1 MNLDEAIEAGFADI
15 DGRLLTLPDIDT
27 NGRAIVPYGV
37 RTLGKGCINF
47 YSKLEYLL
55 LPDSLEELE
64 EEAIHCI
71 VHVKGV
77 ATYSHNDDPTNMEV
91 ADGLCDLRSIKRFA
105 AFPLMGGTYNK
116 GEQLFDE
123 IIISSVAEIGDTKLG
138 CDGPISVVGDE
149 AANVSIDG
157 VLYTDG
163 GETLALFPPT
173 HETVEKFVVPG
184 AVKRI
189 APYAFTSA
197 TINTVVLTS
206 NIEEVCPE
214 AFKGF
219 HGAENVI
226 IPSGISFLYKTTP
239 YRKWK
244 MREGA
249 FSGCFGIKSAKLGE
263 GITAIA
269 ENMFERCCHLNAI
282 NFPESL
288 STVEEGAFVGCEELS
303 LIVPETVRSIAPGAF
318 LGTRSVILPSSCA
331 SAFEEHLAASKGTV
345 VAVAG
350 FDGAGCARAGY
361 TPPESNLTRTI
372 EAELSSGVAFDA
384 IDARFHDGSIKK
396 FDDKIKVAI
405 TRLVDSR
412 RGHAISGA
420 MKDEYAAFIEKNAKK
435 AVKAFDKNGDIVC
448 SRLLGELGYK
458 PAELAQQ
465 AKKDAAKPRK
475 PSVAQL
481 TTAAI
486 EAMRKGDASGLDAL
500 EPVAGKVNPIGAM
513 RLLKYGAIK
522 GDEEIIERLYAI
534 FGKFE
539 MPSIALCYAIAF
551 GNDETARALMKHG
564 VTLGAQMDPILLKGD
579 TPSKQE
585 KRQERYIFDVLS
597 EDALD
602 IPGRTGVNYRM
613 NPDYVYQCT
622 LSSKSDSLVSAYAE
636 EGLLCSKDL
645 KGLMLA
651 CLAESSG
658 PYYMCGKPKPE
669 LASLLA
675 KCGGLNE
682 EPITLYVRRGLQNHR
697 AYVRG
702 IEDLLYPGCSSVVAE
717 AVCSI
722 APKRISSLWDQRFL
736 KHDPEAVKA
745 LVPHLSPKG
754 FKNTSALL
762 NLLARNGYDAEIKI
776 VCKWDGATTEKM
788 MQKAIESA
796 TSAGKTSTA
805 ALLMDLKESMFEG
818 ASANSLEL

>member
-1 MNLDEAIEAGFADI
+1 MNLDEAIEAGLADI
-15 DGRLLTLPDIDT
+15 DGRLLTLPDIDA

-37 RTLGKGCINF
+37 RTLGKGCIRF
-47 YSKLEYLL
+47 KSKLEYLL

-77 ATYSHNDDPTNMEV
+77 ATYSHNDDPMNMEV
-91 ADGLCDLRSIKRFA
+91 ANGLCDLRSIKRFA
-105 AFPLMGGTYNK
+105 AFPLMGGTYNR

-123 IIISSVAEIGDTKLG
+123 IIISAVAEIGDTKLG
-138 CDGPISVVGDE
+138 CDGPISVVGDGT
-149 AANVSIDG
+149 ANVSIDG

-173 HETVEKFVVPG
+173 HETVEKFVVPD

-206 NIEEVCPE
+206 DIEEVCPG
-214 AFKGF
+214 AFKAF
-219 HGAENVI
+219 HGAENVV

-239 YRKWK
+239 YRTWK

-269 ENMFERCCHLNAI
+269 ENMFERCRYLNAI

-288 STVEEGAFVGCEELS
+288 SIIEEGAFVGCENLS
-303 LIVPETVRSIAPGAF
+303 LIVPETVRSIALGAF

-331 SAFEEHLAASKGTV
+331 GAFEEHLAASKGTV

-350 FDGAGCARAGY
+350 VDGTGCARAGY

-372 EAELSSGVAFDA
+372 EAELSSGIAFDA

-420 MKDEYAAFIEKNAKK
+420 MKDEYATFIEKNAKK
-435 AVKAFDKNGDIVC
+435 AAKAFDKNGDIVC
-448 SRLLGELGYK
+448 SRLLEELGYK

-481 TTAAI
+481 TAAAI

-500 EPVAGKVNPIGAM
+500 EPVADKVNPIGAM

-522 GDEEIIERLYAI
+522 GDAEIIERLYAI

-551 GNDETARALMKHG
+551 GNDETARALMKRG
-564 VTLGAQMDPILLKGD
+564 VTLGAQMDPILFKGD
-579 TPSKQE
+579 TPSIQE
-585 KRQERYIFDVLS
+585 KRQERYILDILWEDV
-597 EDALD
+597 LD
-602 IPGRTGVNYRM
+602 IPGRTGTCCCA
-613 NPDYVYQCT
+613 NPDGIYSCT
-622 LSSKSDSLVSAYAE
+622 LSSESDSLISAYAE

-651 CLAESSG
+651 CLADSSN
-658 PYYMCGKPKPE
+658 PYYMGGKPKFK
-669 LASLLA
+669 LARLLA
-675 KCGGLNE
+675 KCGGLNRE
-682 EPITLYVRRGLQNHR
+682 CVILHIQRGPQRHH
-697 AYVRG
+697 AYVREV
-702 IEDLLYPGCSSVVAE
+702 EDLLYPGCLPGVAE

-722 APKRISSLWDQRFL
+722 APKRISSLWGQRFL
-736 KHDPEAVKA
+736 KHDPEVVKT

-796 TSAGKTSTA
+796 ASAGKTSTA